1 MCKYLIPGTIV
12 YLSAEPDELDQW
24 LTDEI
29 IEEMINNN
37 IDSAIRI
44 ERKDTLNGTGE
55 KLKKQNSKRDQHK
68 YIYSLL
74 TECKPNYVLLLV
86 PDELDDNQADEQA
99 LKLLLYCKH
108 YKEMHPEADF
118 GITCEM
124 RSITNQQLAQDSMA
138 SDFVISRNIA
148 SLMMSQIAEN
158 RELRQIFETLLS
170 SEGFE
175 VYIKPAKYYFSIQPG
190 QAIDFYSLQDAVAEK
205 GEIFLGY
212 KRRTAEGTSITLN
225 PLKLQYGKK
234 TEMVF
239 REDDELVV
247 LAESMIVQQ

>member
-1 MCKYLIPGTIV
+1 M
-12 YLSAEPDELDQW
+12 
-24 LTDEI
+24 
-29 IEEMINNN
+29 
-37 IDSAIRI
+37 
-44 ERKDTLNGTGE
+44 
-55 KLKKQNSKRDQHK
+55 
-68 YIYSLL
+68 
-74 TECKPNYVLLLV
+74 LLV

-108 YKEMHPEADF
+108 YKEMHTEADF

-124 RSITNQQLAQDSMA
+124 RSIANQQLAQDSMA